1 MATHSSVL
9 AWRIPGTAE
18 PGGLLSMG
26 LHRVRHDWSDLA
38 AAAACF
44 QFILR
49 NCQTLQGSW
58 LHHFAFPTAVYEDS
72 SFFIFSPML
81 VISCFFFIIAILV
94 GVKWRW
100 KSLSRVRLCYPMD
113 STVRGILQAR
123 IVEWVHSPGDLP
135 NPGIEPRSPALQMD
149 SLPTEPQG
157 KPKNTGVRSLSLLQ
171 WIFPTQELNWGL
183 LHCRRILYQLRY
195 RRIPAGVKWVLFAF
209 LWLLILLFNH
219 YVVSDS
225 LWPHGL
231 QHTRLPCPS
240 LSPWVCSDS
249 YPLVEDNGNP
259 LQYSCLENP
268 MDGGAWWAAICGV
281 AQSRTWLKW
290 LSSSS
295 SSSMSIELMILSNH
309 LILSHPLLLLSIF
322 SSAY

>member
-1 MATHSSVL
+1 MFSVHSEELPNSSRQLAAPFCVPNSSV
-9 AWRIPGTAE
+9 WG
-18 PGGLLSMG
+18 
-26 LHRVRHDWSDLA
+26 
-38 AAAACF
+38 F
-44 QFILR
+44 QFLHILT
-49 NCQTLQGSW
+49 NACY
-58 LHHFAFPTAVYEDS
+58 F
-72 SFFIFSPML
+72 L
-81 VISCFFFIIAILV
+81 VFFIIAILV

-113 STVRGILQAR
+113 YTVRGILQAR
-123 IVEWVHSPGDLP
+123 IVEWVHSPEDLP

-157 KPKNTGVRSLSLLQ
+157 KPKNTGVHSLSLLQ

-183 LHCRRILYQLRY
+183 LHCRQILYQLRY
-195 RRIPAGVKWVLFAF
+195 RRSPASVKWVLFAF
-209 LWLLILLFNH
+209 LWLLILLFFSH

-249 YPLVEDNGNP
+249 CPLGEDNGNP

-268 MDGGAWWAAICGV
+268 MDGGAWWAAIYGV
-281 AQSRTWLKW
+281 AQSWTWLKW
-290 LSSSS
+290 LSSSSS

-309 LILSHPLLLLSIF
+309 LILSHPLLLSIF
-322 SSAY
+322 SRAY